1 MTVMRMT
8 QTWRLPEW
16 TSKKKKRT
24 SFKEKLAQ
32 EELER
37 KRGLRRAPVPAPV
50 SAPAMVNQRPATENQ
65 VQD

>member
-1 MTVMRMT
+1 MR
-8 QTWRLPEW
+8 

-24 SFKEKLAQ
+24 TFKEKLAQ

-50 SAPAMVNQRPATENQ
+50 SAPAMVIQRPATENQ
-65 VQD
+65 VKD